1 VARIIDQ
8 LLASVLYESLLN
20 SSVAENSAC
29 YQWMEEAEAN
39 IKRLIT
45 ELTVEVQMARR
56 NLITQETQ
64 ELSARAGMI
73 KSR

>member
-1 VARIIDQ
+1 MARIIDQ

-20 SSVAENSAC
+20 SFVAENSAR

-39 IKRLIT
+39 IKRLIA

-56 NLITQETQ
+56 NLITQEMQ
-64 ELSARAGMI
+64 ELSAGAGMI